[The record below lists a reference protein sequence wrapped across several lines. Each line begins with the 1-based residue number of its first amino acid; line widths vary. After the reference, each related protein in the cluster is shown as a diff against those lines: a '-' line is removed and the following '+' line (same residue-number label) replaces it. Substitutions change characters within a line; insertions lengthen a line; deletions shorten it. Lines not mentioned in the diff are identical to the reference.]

1 MSEHKKEEEAA
12 IASFRRW
19 LDGFNARD
27 VNKQINEMH
36 FPHHRLAGSKLNSWE
51 TAKEWADGNDKINQ
65 KLYAEG
71 WHHTSL
77 VSLDVVQS
85 NQNKVHVTVRMSRR
99 REDETEYNGFDSL
112 WIFTKV
118 DGIWGAK
125 LRSSYLSGSAQL
137 EGTKKEN

>member
-1 MSEHKKEEEAA
+1 MSKHNREEKAA

-27 VNKQINEMH
+27 LSKQINEMH

-51 TAKEWADGNDKINQ
+51 TAKEWADGNHEISQ
-65 KLYAEG
+65 KLYDEG

-85 NQNKVHVTVRMSRR
+85 NKNKVHITLRMSRR
-99 REDETEYNGFDSL
+99 GEDDTEYNGFDTL

-118 DGIWGAK
+118 GRIWGAK
-125 LRSSYLSGSAQL
+125 LRSSYLSGATQL
-137 EGTKKEN
+137 EGTKKED

>member
-1 MSEHKKEEEAA
+1 MSKHNKEEKAA

-27 VNKQINEMH
+27 VDKQINEMH
-36 FPHHRLAGSKLNSWE
+36 FPHHRLAESKLNSWE
-51 TAKEWADGNDKINQ
+51 TAKEWADGNHEINR
-65 KLYAEG
+65 KLYDEG

-77 VSLDVVQS
+77 VSLEVVQS
-85 NQNKVHVTVRMSRR
+85 NKNKVHITLRMSRR
-99 REDETEYNGFDSL
+99 GEDNTEYNGFDTL

-137 EGTKKEN
+137 EGIRKEN

>member
-1 MSEHKKEEEAA
+1 MSEHKKEEKAA

-77 VSLDVVQS
+77 ASLDVVQS

-112 WIFTKV
+112 LIFTKV
-118 DGIWGAK
+118 DGIWAAK

-137 EGTKKEN
+137 EGTKREN

>member
-1 MSEHKKEEEAA
+1 MPEHKKEEEAA

-77 VSLDVVQS
+77 VSLNVVQS
-85 NQNKVHVTVRMSRR
+85 NQNKVHVTVHMSRR
-99 REDETEYNGFDSL
+99 REDDTEYNGFDSL

-118 DGIWGAK
+118 DGIWAAK

-137 EGTKKEN
+137 EGTKREN

>member
-85 NQNKVHVTVRMSRR
+85 NQNKVHVTVHMSRR
-99 REDETEYNGFDSL
+99 REDDTEYNGFDSL

-118 DGIWGAK
+118 DGIWAAK

-137 EGTKKEN
+137 EGTKREN

>member
-1 MSEHKKEEEAA
+1 MSEHKKEEKAA

-85 NQNKVHVTVRMSRR
+85 NQNKVRNSTYV
-99 REDETEYNGFDSL
+99 
-112 WIFTKV
+112 
-118 DGIWGAK
+118 
-125 LRSSYLSGSAQL
+125 
-137 EGTKKEN
+137 

>member
-1 MSEHKKEEEAA
+1 MSEHKKEEKAA

-77 VSLDVVQS
+77 VSLNVVQS
-85 NQNKVHVTVRMSRR
+85 NQNKVHVTVHMSRR
-99 REDETEYNGFDSL
+99 REDDTEYNGFDSL

-118 DGIWGAK
+118 DGIWAAK

-137 EGTKKEN
+137 EGTKREN

>member
-77 VSLDVVQS
+77 VSLNVVQS
-85 NQNKVHVTVRMSRR
+85 NQNKVHVTVHMSRR
-99 REDETEYNGFDSL
+99 REDDTEYNGFDSL

-118 DGIWGAK
+118 DGIWAAK

-137 EGTKKEN
+137 EGTKREN

>member
-1 MSEHKKEEEAA
+1 MSEHKKEEKAA

-77 VSLDVVQS
+77 VSLNVVQS
-85 NQNKVHVTVRMSRR
+85 NQNKVHVTVHMSRR
-99 REDETEYNGFDSL
+99 REDDTEYNVFDSL

>member
-51 TAKEWADGNDKINQ
+51 TAKEWAEGNDKINQ
-65 KLYAEG
+65 NLYAEG
-71 WHHTSL
+71 WHHISL
-77 VSLDVVQS
+77 VSLNVVQS
-85 NQNKVHVTVRMSRR
+85 NQNKVHVTVHMSRR
-99 REDETEYNGFDSL
+99 REDDTEYNGFDSL

-118 DGIWGAK
+118 DGIWAAK

-137 EGTKKEN
+137 EGTKREN

>member
-77 VSLDVVQS
+77 VSLNVVQS
-85 NQNKVHVTVRMSRR
+85 NQNKVHVTVHMSRR
-99 REDETEYNGFDSL
+99 REDDTEYNLSL
-112 WIFTKV
+112 IH
-118 DGIWGAK
+118 I
-125 LRSSYLSGSAQL
+125 
-137 EGTKKEN
+137 

>member
-77 VSLDVVQS
+77 VSLNVVQS
-85 NQNKVHVTVRMSRR
+85 NQNKVHVTVHMSRR
-99 REDETEYNGFDSL
+99 REDDTEYNGFDSL

-118 DGIWGAK
+118 DGTWAAK

-137 EGTKKEN
+137 EGTKREN

>member
-1 MSEHKKEEEAA
+1 MSEHKKEEKAA

-77 VSLDVVQS
+77 VSLNVVQS
-85 NQNKVHVTVRMSRR
+85 NQNKVHVTVHMSRR
-99 REDETEYNGFDSL
+99 REDDTEYNGFDSL

-118 DGIWGAK
+118 DRIWGAK

-137 EGTKKEN
+137 EGTKREN

>member
-36 FPHHRLAGSKLNSWE
+36 FPHHRLVGSKLNSWE

-65 KLYAEG
+65 KLYL
-71 WHHTSL
+71 SL
-77 VSLDVVQS
+77 I
-85 NQNKVHVTVRMSRR
+85 H
-99 REDETEYNGFDSL
+99 
-112 WIFTKV
+112 I
-118 DGIWGAK
+118 
-125 LRSSYLSGSAQL
+125 
-137 EGTKKEN
+137 

>member
-1 MSEHKKEEEAA
+1 MSEHKKEEEEA

-77 VSLDVVQS
+77 VSLNVVQS
-85 NQNKVHVTVRMSRR
+85 NQNKVHVTVHMSRR
-99 REDETEYNGFDSL
+99 REDDTEYNGFDSL

-118 DGIWGAK
+118 DGIWAAK

-137 EGTKKEN
+137 EGTKREN

>member
-19 LDGFNARD
+19 LDGFNKRD

-51 TAKEWADGNDKINQ
+51 TAKEWADGNHEISQ
-65 KLYAEG
+65 KLYDEG

-85 NQNKVHVTVRMSRR
+85 NKNKVHITLRMSRR
-99 REDETEYNGFDSL
+99 GEDDTEYNGFDTL

-118 DGIWGAK
+118 GGIWGAK
-125 LRSSYLSGSAQL
+125 LRSSYLSGATQL
-137 EGTKKEN
+137 EGTKKED

>member
-1 MSEHKKEEEAA
+1 MSEHKKEEKAA

-77 VSLDVVQS
+77 VSLNVVQS
-85 NQNKVHVTVRMSRR
+85 NQNKVHVTVHMSRR
-99 REDETEYNGFDSL
+99 REDDTEYNGFDSL

-118 DGIWGAK
+118 DGIWAAK